1 MVSTAP
7 KARRRAR
14 ATRAASARAGARLV
28 AQPRSQDGRYLNREL
43 SWLDFNERVLIL
55 AEDEATPLLERIKFV
70 SIFASNLDE
79 FYQVRV
85 AGLRRQEAAGL
96 TLTRSADGLTTAEQ
110 LTLVSA
116 RASELALRHAKLF
129 RKKIRPA
136 LAGVGV
142 HVRRWDE
149 LDDGQRSK
157 LNAEFEE
164 RVFPVLTPLA
174 VDPGHPFPYISNLSL
189 NLAVQVADPE
199 SGLVHFARVKV
210 PPLLGRFLSPGRDTF
225 VPIEDVIAAN
235 LERLFPGMQ
244 VTERYAFRVTR
255 NADLE
260 IDDDGAEDLLEA
272 LEDELRKRRFSP
284 AVRLEVEQGMPDH
297 VLEMLV
303 RELQVQAADVHRLP
317 GLLGLASLMELHGI
331 DHPEL
336 KDEPF
341 HPVTPL
347 RLYRAD
353 EQLPDIFGAL
363 AEGDLIVQHPYE
375 SFATTTQRFIEQAAS
390 DPDVLAIKQTLYRT
404 SGDSPIV
411 DALVRAAS
419 AGKQVVVLVEIKAR
433 FDELNNIG
441 WARILEQAGCHV
453 VYGVVGLKTHAKLCL
468 VVRAEGGR
476 IRRYVHVGTGNY
488 NSVTARLYEDVGLL
502 TADETLGAEISS
514 LFNYLTGYSR
524 HADYRR
530 LIVAPQFMRRHLLSL
545 IEREAAHADRGA
557 DARIRMKINNLI
569 DEPIVDALYDASRR
583 GVRVEL
589 VVRAIC
595 ALRPGVPGLSEGI
608 AVRSILGRFLEH
620 SRVLHFRNGGA
631 DEVLI
636 GSADLMHRN
645 LDRRVETLVRVE
657 DRSATLRLMG
667 LLDLAMRDNAGAW
680 SLGPDGCWSRVE
692 RNAGDPSVDM
702 QRELMRRAVD
712 RA

>member
-1 MVSTAP
+1 MTTSPATS
-7 KARRRAR
+7 RRHASLASDR
-14 ATRAASARAGARLV
+14 ATAGER
-28 AQPRSQDGRYLNREL
+28 PYLNREL
-43 SWLDFNERVLIL
+43 SWLDFDERILVL
-55 AEDEATPLLERIKFV
+55 AEDPMTPLLERAKFLG
-70 SIFASNLDE
+70 IFASNLDE

-96 TLTRSADGLTTAEQ
+96 SQTRSADGMTTAEQ
-110 LTLVSA
+110 LERVAERA
-116 RASELALRHAKLF
+116 RVLALRHARLF
-129 RKKIRPA
+129 GEVLGPA
-136 LAGVGV
+136 LAAAGVR
-142 HVRRWDE
+142 VRRWTDLVPDE
-149 LDDGQRSK
+149 RAR
-157 LNAEFEE
+157 LNDEFED
-164 RVFPVLTPLA
+164 RIFPVLTPLA

-199 SGLVHFARVKV
+199 TAVVHFARVKV
-210 PPLLGRFLSPGRDTF
+210 PPLLGRFLSPAEGTF

-235 LERLFPGMQ
+235 LERLFPGMRIL
-244 VTERYAFRVTR
+244 EHHAFRVTR

-284 AVRLEVEQGMPDH
+284 AVRLEVEDGVPDH
-297 VLEMLV
+297 ILDLLV

-317 GLLGLASLMELHGI
+317 GPLGLVSLMELHAI
-331 DHPEL
+331 DRPDL
-336 KDEPF
+336 KDVAF
-341 HPVTPL
+341 QPVTPP
-347 RLYRAD
+347 RLAR
-353 EQLPDIFGAL
+353 PDAEPPDLFAAL
-363 AEGDLIVQHPYE
+363 GEGDLVVHHPYE
-375 SFATTTQRFIEQAAS
+375 SFAATTQRFIEQAAS

-468 VVRAEGGR
+468 VVRLEGKR

-502 TADETLGAEISS
+502 TADPVLGTEISS

-524 HADYRR
+524 GSEYRR
-530 LIVAPQFMRRHLLSL
+530 LVVAPQQMREHLLEL
-545 IEREAAHADRGA
+545 IEREARIADRGEEA
-557 DARIRMKINNLI
+557 LIRMKVNNLI
-569 DEPIVDALYDASRR
+569 DEPIVDALYDASQR
-583 GVRVEL
+583 GVRVDL
-589 VVRAIC
+589 LVRAIC
-595 ALRPGVPGLSEGI
+595 ALRPGVPGLSERI
-608 AVRSILGRFLEH
+608 TVRSILGRFLEH
-620 SRVLHFRNGGA
+620 SRILHFRNGGS

-645 LDRRVETLVRVE
+645 LDRRVETLVRVV
-657 DRSATLRLMG
+657 DAASTRRLLG
-667 LLDLAMRDNAGAW
+667 ILDLAMQDNVGMW
-680 SLGPDGCWSRVE
+680 TLGSDGCWARVAPAE
-692 RNAGDPSVDM
+692 DVPRIDL
-702 QRELMRRAVD
+702 QRELMQRAD
-712 RA
+712 QST